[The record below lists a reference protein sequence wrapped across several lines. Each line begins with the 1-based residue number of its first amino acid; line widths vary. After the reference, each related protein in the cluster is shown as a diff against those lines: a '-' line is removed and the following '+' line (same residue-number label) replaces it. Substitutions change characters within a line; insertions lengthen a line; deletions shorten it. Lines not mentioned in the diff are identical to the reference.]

1 MEKFAERIKKL
12 RLSKNLTQIDVA
24 LGTRSTQASVARWE
38 AGTSI
43 PSIEVA
49 VKLAKF
55 FEVSTDYLLGLE
67 D

>member
-1 MEKFAERIKKL
+1 MKIFAERIKQL
-12 RLSKNLTQIDVA
+12 RLSKGLYQTDVA
-24 LGTRSTQASVARWE
+24 KETGFSQAAIARWE
-38 AGTSI
+38 AGSQT
-43 PSIEVA
+43 PNLEVA

>member
-55 FEVSTDYLLGLE
+55 FKVSTDYLLGLE